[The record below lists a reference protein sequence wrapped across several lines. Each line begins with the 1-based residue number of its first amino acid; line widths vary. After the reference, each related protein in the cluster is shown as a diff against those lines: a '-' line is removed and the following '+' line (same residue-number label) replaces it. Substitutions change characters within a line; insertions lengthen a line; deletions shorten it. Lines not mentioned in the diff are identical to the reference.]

1 MDPGSW
7 LAISLMLLQDQAAG
21 VRDTVVMIPAERG
34 FMETLA
40 VTGQFVVS
48 LVVLVLLGAV
58 VFVLL
63 ALRKSVQDLTRL
75 LNASS
80 GDISAAAHSV
90 RNVAEDVRGITQSVK
105 TDVGAVSDT
114 IRHVNKGVRRVV
126 RRAESRLQRL
136 DALVGVAQ
144 EEAEEFVMSSASAL
158 RGVRLGATALK
169 RSFLS
174 ARRRGVKRKKRR
186 PFRERVRERERD
198 EDDRMSERGSE
209 RPRIRTRVV
218 DPT

>member
-1 MDPGSW
+1 MSVATSLGI
-7 LAISLMLLQDQAAG
+7 LLMLQGQG
-21 VRDTVVMIPAERG
+21 VRDTVVMIQAATDRSL
-34 FMETLA
+34 METLA
-40 VTGQFVVS
+40 VTGQFAVS
-48 LVVLVLLGAV
+48 VVVLVLLGAV
-58 VFVLL
+58 VFVLV
-63 ALRKSVQDLTRL
+63 ALRKSVQDLTKI

-114 IRHVNKGVRRVV
+114 IRHVNTGVRRAVK
-126 RRAESRLQRL
+126 RAEARLNRL

-158 RGVRLGATALK
+158 RGVRFGAAALK
-169 RSFLS
+169 RSFLF
-174 ARRRGVKRKKRR
+174 ARRRGLKRKKRR
-186 PFRERVRERERD
+186 REREENPARTD
-198 EDDRMSERGSE
+198 GDAE

>member
-1 MDPGSW
+1 MSFAW
-7 LAISLMLLQDQAAG
+7 SLEIPLMLQDQAI
-21 VRDTVVMIPAERG
+21 RDTVVMIPAQRG

-63 ALRKSVQDLTRL
+63 ALRKSVQDLTKL

-114 IRHVNKGVRRVV
+114 IRYVNRGVRRGLK
-126 RRAESRLQRL
+126 RAESRLRRL

-158 RGVRLGATALK
+158 RGVRLGAAALK
-169 RSFLS
+169 RSFLYT
-174 ARRRGVKRKKRR
+174 RRRGLKRKKRR
-186 PFRERVRERERD
+186 PSGD
-198 EDDRMSERGSE
+198 DDRRSARRGGDG
-209 RPRIRTRVV
+209 PRIRTRVV

>member
-1 MDPGSW
+1 MDSGSW
-7 LAISLMLLQDQAAG
+7 FAISLMLQDQG
-21 VRDTVVMIPAERG
+21 VRDTVVMVPADQG
-34 FMETLA
+34 FMATLA

-63 ALRKSVQDLTRL
+63 ALRKSVHELTKL
-75 LNASS
+75 LNSS
-80 GDISAAAHSV
+80 YGDISATAHSV
-90 RNVAEDVRGITQSVK
+90 RNVAEDVRGITQSLK
-105 TDVGAVSDT
+105 TDVGAMSDT
-114 IRHVNKGVRRVV
+114 IRHVNSGVRKVV
-126 RRAESRLQRL
+126 RRAEVRLQRL

-144 EEAEEFVMSSASAL
+144 EEAEDFVLSSASTL
-158 RGVRLGATALK
+158 RGVRLGASALK

-174 ARRRGVKRKKRR
+174 ARRRGQKRKKRR
-186 PFRERVRERERD
+186 PVR
-198 EDDRMSERGSE
+198 DDDYRTERGNE

>member
-1 MDPGSW
+1 MSVATSLG
-7 LAISLMLLQDQAAG
+7 ISLMLQGQG
-21 VRDTVVMIPAERG
+21 VRDTVVMIQAATDRG
-34 FMETLA
+34 LMETIA
-40 VTGQFVVS
+40 VTGQFLVS

-63 ALRKSVQDLTRL
+63 ALRKSVLDLTKI

-114 IRHVNKGVRRVV
+114 IRHVNTGVRRAVK
-126 RRAESRLQRL
+126 RAEARLHRL

-158 RGVRLGATALK
+158 RGVRFGAAALK
-169 RSFLS
+169 RSFLY
-174 ARRRGVKRKKRR
+174 ARRRGLKRKKRR
-186 PFRERVRERERD
+186 RERE
-198 EDDRMSERGSE
+198 EDFVRTDRGAE
-209 RPRIRTRVV
+209 RPHIRTRVV

>member
-1 MDPGSW
+1 MDSGSW
-7 LAISLMLLQDQAAG
+7 LAIALMLQDQG
-21 VRDTVVMIPAERG
+21 VRDTVVMIPADRG

-40 VTGQFVVS
+40 VTGQFIVS

-63 ALRKSVQDLTRL
+63 ALRKSVEGLTKL
-75 LNASS
+75 LHASS

-90 RNVAEDVRGITQSVK
+90 RHVAEDVRGITQTVK
-105 TDVGAVSDT
+105 TDVGALSDT
-114 IRHVNKGVRRVV
+114 IRQVNSGARKVV
-126 RRAESRLQRL
+126 RRAEARLRRL

-144 EEAEEFVMSSASAL
+144 EEAEDFVLSSASTL
-158 RGVRLGATALK
+158 RGVRLGASALK

-186 PFRERVRERERD
+186 RTRD
-198 EDDRMSERGSE
+198 VEPSMSERGSE

-218 DPT
+218 DRT

>member
-1 MDPGSW
+1 MGSVSW
-7 LAISLMLLQDQAAG
+7 LAISLLLQDQGVG
-21 VRDTVVMIPAERG
+21 VRDTVVMIPAARG
-34 FMETLA
+34 VMETLA

-48 LVVLVLLGAV
+48 LFVLGLLGAV

-90 RNVAEDVRGITQSVK
+90 RNVVEDVRGITQSVK

-114 IRHVNKGVRRVV
+114 IRHVNKGVRRAV
-126 RRAESRLQRL
+126 RQAEARLDRL

-158 RGVRLGATALK
+158 RGVRLGASALK

-174 ARRRGVKRKKRR
+174 ARRRGIKRKKRR
-186 PFRERVRERERD
+186 PVRDRD
-198 EDDRMSERGSE
+198 VRLSDRDMD
-209 RPRIRTRVV
+209 RPRIRKKVV

>member
-1 MDPGSW
+1 M
-7 LAISLMLLQDQAAG
+7 LQDQG
-21 VRDTVVMIPAERG
+21 VRDTVVMIPANRG

-48 LVVLVLLGAV
+48 LVVLLLLFAV

-63 ALRKSVQDLTRL
+63 ALRKSVQELTKL
-75 LNASS
+75 LNSS
-80 GDISAAAHSV
+80 YGDISATAHSV
-90 RNVAEDVRGITQSVK
+90 RNVAEDVRGITQSLK
-105 TDVGAVSDT
+105 TDVGAMSDT
-114 IRHVNKGVRRVV
+114 IRRVNSGVRKVV
-126 RRAESRLQRL
+126 RRAEFRLERL

-144 EEAEEFVMSSASAL
+144 EEAEDFVLSSASTL
-158 RGVRLGATALK
+158 RGVRLGASALK

-174 ARRRGVKRKKRR
+174 ARRRGQKRKKRR
-186 PFRERVRERERD
+186 PVR
-198 EDDRMSERGSE
+198 DDYRTERGGE

>member
-1 MDPGSW
+1 MDSGSW
-7 LAISLMLLQDQAAG
+7 FAIALIQG
-21 VRDTVVMIPAERG
+21 IRDTVVMIPADRG

-40 VTGQFVVS
+40 VTGQFIVS

-63 ALRKSVQDLTRL
+63 ALRKSVEGLTKL
-75 LNASS
+75 LHASS

-90 RNVAEDVRGITQSVK
+90 RHVAEDVRGITQTVK
-105 TDVGAVSDT
+105 TDVGALSDT
-114 IRHVNKGVRRVV
+114 IRQVNSGARKVV
-126 RRAESRLQRL
+126 RRAEARLRRL

-144 EEAEEFVMSSASAL
+144 EEAEDFVLSSASTL
-158 RGVRLGATALK
+158 RGVRLGASALK

-186 PFRERVRERERD
+186 RTRD
-198 EDDRMSERGSE
+198 VEESTSERGAE

-218 DPT
+218 DPA

>member
-1 MDPGSW
+1 MSFAWSLG
-7 LAISLMLLQDQAAG
+7 ISLMLQDQAI
-21 VRDTVVMIPAERG
+21 RDTVVMIQAERG

-114 IRHVNKGVRRVV
+114 IRRVNSGVRRAV
-126 RRAESRLQRL
+126 RRAEARMRRL

-158 RGVRLGATALK
+158 RGVRLGAAALK
-169 RSFLS
+169 RSFLYT
-174 ARRRGVKRKKRR
+174 RRRGLKRKKRR
-186 PFRERVRERERD
+186 RPLREN
-198 EDDRMSERGSE
+198 DRHAHERGGDG
-209 RPRIRTRVV
+209 PRIRTRVV

>member
-1 MDPGSW
+1 MGPGSW
-7 LAISLMLLQDQAAG
+7 LAISLLLQDQG
-21 VRDTVVMIPAERG
+21 VRDTVVMIPAARG

-63 ALRKSVQDLTRL
+63 ALRKSVQDLTKL

-90 RNVAEDVRGITQSVK
+90 RHVAEDVRGITQSVK

-114 IRHVNKGVRRVV
+114 LRHVNKGVRRVV
-126 RRAESRLQRL
+126 RRAEARLQRL

-158 RGVRLGATALK
+158 RGVRLGASALK

-198 EDDRMSERGSE
+198 DDERMSERGSE

>member
-1 MDPGSW
+1 MDSGSW
-7 LAISLMLLQDQAAG
+7 LAIALMLQDQV
-21 VRDTVVMIPAERG
+21 VRDTVVMIPADRG

-48 LVVLVLLGAV
+48 LVVLVLLGAL

-63 ALRKSVQDLTRL
+63 AMRKSVHELTKL
-75 LNASS
+75 LTASS

-90 RNVAEDVRGITQSVK
+90 RHVAEDVRGITQSVK
-105 TDVGAVSDT
+105 TDVGAMSDT
-114 IRHVNKGVRRVV
+114 IRHVNSGVRKAV
-126 RRAESRLQRL
+126 RRAEVRLHRL
-136 DALVGVAQ
+136 DALVSVAQ
-144 EEAEEFVMSSASAL
+144 EEAEDFVLSSASAL
-158 RGVRLGATALK
+158 RGVRLGASALK

-186 PFRERVRERERD
+186 RTRD
-198 EDDRMSERGSE
+198 VEQSMSERGAE

-218 DPT
+218 DRT

>member
-1 MDPGSW
+1 MSVAASLG
-7 LAISLMLLQDQAAG
+7 ISLMLQDQG
-21 VRDTVVMIPAERG
+21 IRDTVVMIQAAADRSL
-34 FMETLA
+34 METLA

-58 VFVLL
+58 VFVLV

-90 RNVAEDVRGITQSVK
+90 RNVAEDVRSITQSVK

-114 IRHVNKGVRRVV
+114 IRHVNTGVRRAVK
-126 RRAESRLQRL
+126 RAEARLDRL

-144 EEAEEFVMSSASAL
+144 EEAEEFVLSSASAL
-158 RGVRLGATALK
+158 KGVRFGAAALK
-169 RSFLS
+169 RSFLF
-174 ARRRGVKRKKRR
+174 ARRRGMKRKKRR
-186 PFRERVRERERD
+186 RERE
-198 EDDRMSERGSE
+198 EDVVRTDRRTEG
-209 RPRIRTRVV
+209 PRIRTRAV

>member
-1 MDPGSW
+1 MSLTSPGF
-7 LAISLMLLQDQAAG
+7 LLLLQDQG
-21 VRDTVVMIPAERG
+21 VGIPDTVVMIPADRG

-40 VTGQFVVS
+40 TGGQFVVS
-48 LVVLVLLGAV
+48 VVVLVMLFAI
-58 VFVLL
+58 VFVLF

-114 IRHVNKGVRRVV
+114 IRHLNSGVRRAM
-126 RRAESRLQRL
+126 RRAEGRLRRL

-144 EEAEEFVMSSASAL
+144 EEAEDFVMSSASAL
-158 RGVRLGATALK
+158 RGVRLGAAALK

-174 ARRRGVKRKKRR
+174 TRRRGLQRKKRR
-186 PFRERVRERERD
+186 AFHTEEPESRPPSG
-198 EDDRMSERGSE
+198 DRE
-209 RPRIRTRVV
+209 RPRIRKKVV

>member
-1 MDPGSW
+1 MSVAASLG
-7 LAISLMLLQDQAAG
+7 ISLMLQDQG
-21 VRDTVVMIPAERG
+21 IRDTVVMIQAAADRSL
-34 FMETLA
+34 METLA

-58 VFVLL
+58 VFVLV

-90 RNVAEDVRGITQSVK
+90 RNVAEDVRSITQSVK

-114 IRHVNKGVRRVV
+114 IRHVNTGVRRAVK
-126 RRAESRLQRL
+126 RAEARLDRL

-144 EEAEEFVMSSASAL
+144 EEAEEFVLSSASAL
-158 RGVRLGATALK
+158 KGVRFGAAALK
-169 RSFLS
+169 RSFLY
-174 ARRRGVKRKKRR
+174 ARRRGMKRKKRR
-186 PFRERVRERERD
+186 REREED
-198 EDDRMSERGSE
+198 EVRTDRRTEG
-209 RPRIRTRVV
+209 PRIRTRAV

>member
-1 MDPGSW
+1 M
-7 LAISLMLLQDQAAG
+7 IQDQG
-21 VRDTVVMIPAERG
+21 VRDTVVMIPADRG

-63 ALRKSVQDLTRL
+63 ALRKSVQDLTKL

-90 RNVAEDVRGITQSVK
+90 RHVAEDVRGITQTVK
-105 TDVGAVSDT
+105 TDVGAMSDT
-114 IRHVNKGVRRVV
+114 IRRVNSGMRKAV
-126 RRAESRLQRL
+126 RRAELRLRRL

-144 EEAEEFVMSSASAL
+144 EEAEDFVMSSASAL
-158 RGVRLGATALK
+158 RGVRLGASALK

-186 PFRERVRERERD
+186 RTREAEQP
-198 EDDRMSERGSE
+198 MPERGSE